1 MNFLEGFS
9 KTSTLLN
16 SYLDKSELSHFK
28 NRRRRSP
35 SPRQP
40 IKIPEENGHNSNNTR
55 SRRRRLSVDPQMITG
70 ELFSDL
76 TAISPKKNSNNGSA
90 HSGKNRRKSIS
101 ITLPSF
107 MGNKRR
113 QSKYKEELVIESNV
127 PQVLKYIVFLFI
139 TLLNSCWLNRL
150 LCR

>member
-1 MNFLEGFS
+1 
-9 KTSTLLN
+9 
-16 SYLDKSELSHFK
+16 
-28 NRRRRSP
+28 
-35 SPRQP
+35 
-40 IKIPEENGHNSNNTR
+40 
-55 SRRRRLSVDPQMITG
+55 MITG

-76 TAISPKKNSNNGSA
+76 TAISPKKNSNNA

-127 PQVLKYIVFLFI
+127 PQVNISYFYL
-139 TLLNSCWLNRL
+139 
-150 LCR
+150 